1 MSPCFESNKNLW
13 DFIYINLLV
22 FNKVQFSIENLM
34 LCFEVQ
40 VSFYIKFHQ
49 VTLTFAEQISTSRKV
64 LKVAQWK
71 DANGSWK
78 LDVSN
83 SFVLGQTMYD
93 DWLMTD
99 WWFLSHSK
107 WSQCSN
113 EILGRSVGLQKKIT
127 GTNFVRTHKKI

>member
-1 MSPCFESNKNLW
+1 MATNKRSQCTE
-13 DFIYINLLV
+13 F
-22 FNKVQFSIENLM
+22 K
-34 LCFEVQ
+34 
-40 VSFYIKFHQ
+40 
-49 VTLTFAEQISTSRKV
+49 TSRKV

-99 WWFLSHSK
+99 WWTDGGEGSDDTYWRLDWCYS
-107 WSQCSN
+107 SN
-113 EILGRSVGLQKKIT
+113 SGY
-127 GTNFVRTHKKI
+127 